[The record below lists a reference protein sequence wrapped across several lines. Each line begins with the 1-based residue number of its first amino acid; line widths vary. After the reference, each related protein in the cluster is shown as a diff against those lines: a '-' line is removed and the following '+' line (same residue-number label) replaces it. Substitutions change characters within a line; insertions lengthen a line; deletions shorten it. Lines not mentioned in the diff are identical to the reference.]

1 MSMQRWAR
9 RIRGAIGMGLVWA
22 VGLGAVGGVPRW
34 VLGIETDAPI
44 PLLFGVFGFV
54 AGVTFSALLMLTER
68 RRRFDQ
74 LSLPRFAGWGAVG
87 GLLLA
92 GLWARVASLG
102 WGDVL
107 ASRSAGVHTV
117 IGENDPGA
125 LSFRALD
132 RRPNIGWSCG
142 LHHVKIHQIVWAQVA
157 AVCSTGRSAAS
168 LEELR
173 RNCVDGRV
181 VTAVG
186 ISAVGWCN
194 AELGLYR
201 CLRVR
206 KFCCDL
212 STGESRQVGMIPSVV
227 SDFITLCDQLFCLAD
242 QERCMLQI
250 IVYIGNE
257 MGMINGDNRYIPLAR
272 IF

>member
-1 MSMQRWAR
+1 MDARSELFRWPFSSAQRHQC
-9 RIRGAIGMGLVWA
+9 
-22 VGLGAVGGVPRW
+22 GV
-34 VLGIETDAPI
+34 D
-44 PLLFGVFGFV
+44 
-54 AGVTFSALLMLTER
+54 
-68 RRRFDQ
+68 RFDRYSRSDHLVQ
-74 LSLPRFAGWGAVG
+74 LCRQI
-87 GLLLA
+87 
-92 GLWARVASLG
+92 G

-107 ASRSAGVHTV
+107 ASRAAGVHTM

-173 RNCVDGRV
+173 RNCLDSRV

-212 STGESRQVGMIPSVV
+212 STGESREVGMIPSVV
-227 SDFITLCDQLFCLAD
+227 SDFITLCDQLFCLG
-242 QERCMLQI
+242 R
-250 IVYIGNE
+250 
-257 MGMINGDNRYIPLAR
+257 
-272 IF
+272 